1 MKYNRI
7 LFLLAWLIILP
18 GIYGCS
24 AEKQMAERRNL
35 MIPQR
40 DELPKNSKFRSA
52 KKRKT
57 YKPKKKKRNKRK
69 GYSCIDAFSEPQN
82 RQA

>member
-1 MKYNRI
+1 MKYSRI
-7 LFLLAWLIILP
+7 LFLLAWLIVFP
-18 GIYGCS
+18 GMYSCS

-40 DELPKNSKFRSA
+40 DELPRNSKYIGV

-57 YKPKKKKRNKRK
+57 NKHKKKMKK
-69 GYSCIDAFSEPQN
+69 N
-82 RQA
+82 RRRR